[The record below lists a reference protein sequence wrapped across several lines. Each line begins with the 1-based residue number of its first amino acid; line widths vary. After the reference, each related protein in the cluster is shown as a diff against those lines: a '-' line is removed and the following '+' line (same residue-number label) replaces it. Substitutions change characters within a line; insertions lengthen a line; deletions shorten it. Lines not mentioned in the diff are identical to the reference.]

1 MKKYLERLRNEKT
14 PHERRAFAMRVAS
27 VVTAL
32 FFVVWI
38 TTLGVRLAQHNEDVA
53 KNQANLQST
62 ASTLQAVQAASST
75 LGY

>member
-1 MKKYLERLRNEKT
+1 
-14 PHERRAFAMRVAS
+14 MRVAS

-53 KNQANLQST
+53 KSQANMQST
-62 ASTLQAVQAASST
+62 ASALQAVQAASST